1 MGQRS
6 FISLPEENVDL
17 QLTAFCTSP
26 PQAHQNPA
34 GNWSEWMLAKLRL
47 PNMMYEEVPRKPLDY
62 YTCPFKASK
71 IDK

>member
-1 MGQRS
+1 MPTTHARPLT
-6 FISLPEENVDL
+6 LPF
-17 QLTAFCTSP
+17 AC

-47 PNMMYEEVPRKPLDY
+47 PNMMYEEVPHKPLDY